1 MIETFFF
8 IPADK
13 IRFINKIPE
22 IKANNFIL
30 DFEDSIKS
38 SNLNVALNN
47 IINIKSIEDFWA
59 RPILFDSN
67 NDLYLDLI
75 KEIIDL
81 GIKKIIIP
89 KIFKR
94 KHLKAIS
101 KIKGIQKCEFI
112 LLIESAEAFN
122 NVDKL
127 LTFKKIKIKGLV
139 LGSHDFVSDLEMKY
153 NVEDLKYFR
162 QTLLIKAKAHN
173 IMPIDIASMEIKNKT
188 EFKDEVLSG
197 FNMGYRAKMI
207 LHPSQIGLLDEI
219 SFFNNEET
227 LFAKKVIE
235 KYPNLTEEIEAV
247 NFEGRIL
254 EKPHIKRILEIL
266 KYDNR

>member
-13 IRFINKIPE
+13 SRFINKIPE

-38 SNLNVALNN
+38 SNLSIALGN
-47 IINIKSIEDFWA
+47 ISKIKSIEKFWA
-59 RPILFDSN
+59 RPTLFNSN
-67 NDLYLDLI
+67 NDLELDLI
-75 KEIIDL
+75 KKIIDL

-94 KHLKAIS
+94 KHLKSLS
-101 KIKGIQKCEFI
+101 KIKGIKDCEFI

-173 IMPIDIASMEIKNKT
+173 IMPIDIASMEIKNKDG
-188 EFKDEVLSG
+188 FKEEVLSG
-197 FNMGYRAKMI
+197 FDMGYRSKMI
-207 LHPSQIGLLDEI
+207 LHPSQIDLLDEI
-219 SFFNNEET
+219 SFFNKEET
-227 LFAKKVIE
+227 MFARNVIE
-235 KYPNLTEEIEAV
+235 KYPNLTDEIEAV

-266 KYDNR
+266 KNENR